1 MVRIGVGEQM
11 KKVSNVY
18 LVFGLIIIAVVIGVL
33 MAIAFPLPKP
43 PYQPPGSQQQPSPS
57 DIEAFYIAK
66 TVISIVNTALII
78 ALLYIYAKI
87 YRNIESRFTAGLI
100 LTMFVLLLYAISSN
114 PLLQVLVGFRAF
126 GMGPFAMIPDM
137 FATAA
142 LVILLYLSLE

>member
-1 MVRIGVGEQM
+1 M
-11 KKVSNVY
+11 KKISNVY
-18 LVFGLIIIAVVIGVL
+18 LVSGLIIIAVVIGIL
-33 MAIAFPLPKP
+33 MAIAFPLPRP
-43 PYQPPGSQQQPSPS
+43 PNQPPGSHWEPSPS
-57 DIEAFYIAK
+57 DMEAFYIAK
-66 TVISIVNTALII
+66 TVISVVNTTLII

-114 PLLQVLVGFRAF
+114 PLLQVLFGFRAF

-137 FATAA
+137 FATVA